1 MIRAAALALIL
12 LAAAPAHARE
22 VEQGIP
28 IAPPPVAAGPAL
40 PSEDEVLLFEVTL
53 DQGTLTDSLQGY
65 SRGDGVLLPIGE
77 LARLLDL
84 NIDVRPRERRVVGR
98 IGTTQRPLLIDLASG
113 TARIDRQ
120 AVALP
125 PGQAMA
131 SLTDIF
137 LDTRVIE
144 QLLPVR
150 IKVDGEGLLV
160 ALTATE
166 KLPIQDRLDRLGRLR
181 ELRPDVESREDVLWA
196 GTRPGLWSVPAFDIA
211 LETSAEK
218 ESPTFRNR
226 YDVRIGADVLYTG
239 FEGYVGSDE
248 RGRPTAT
255 RFTFERRDLEG
266 DMLGPVG
273 ATRLALGDVYT
284 PSLAMGARSTG
295 GRGVSVSSAPLEQAS
310 VFDRV
315 DLRGELPIGYDVE
328 LYIND
333 VLRGGQQTP
342 VQGRYEFLD
351 VPLVRGINVIRIVS
365 YGPRGERFEETR
377 VINVAGGAL
386 PKGEATFEFGVVQQE
401 TPLVDLRRDG
411 GFIVGSGAGSLRL
424 AAGFGYGLTEQLT
437 VVGGASLYTPGAAGK
452 RKLGTLGLRTSLLG
466 YAVQLDGG
474 YDDTGGYGVGIGAAG
489 TPFGISTILRH
500 SEYGGGFIDEALPSG
515 GDGRELVRHSEAT
528 MDFSIGPTLGLT
540 FPFSLRAQRDE
551 YADGRTA
558 LIGGFRLSTT
568 TKRFLL
574 STGLDYD
581 RTILPGQPSLER
593 LVGNFAASTYA
604 GSDWQLRG
612 TLDYEVIPDPDLRAI
627 ALTADRNI
635 SERLALRFGA
645 GRSFVGGG
653 DSTFQA
659 GAILRLPFAD
669 VSLAGDFTSPRN
681 DWRIGLQFA
690 FGLVL
695 DPFSHRYRVTR
706 PGPGTGGNAAVRAF
720 IDRDN
725 DDRFTPAVDEPVPN
739 VVITGGGGETAT
751 DAEGRALITGLGNSP
766 TTRLQVNIDG
776 IDNPYV
782 SSPPQYVEFAP
793 RAGTVA
799 EVFYPLKP
807 VGEVLAR
814 VRFRDVGGRMTGLS
828 SVKVRAVRDGAPPVE
843 AVTEFDGSVVFER
856 LPAGR
861 YRFELDTAQAERL
874 AMEFVA
880 PVSFEVPPDG
890 GFIPDVVATVV
901 FEKPAAEPPP
911 TPDGAEKTQP

>member
-1 MIRAAALALIL
+1 MSRAAALAIL
-12 LAAAPAHARE
+12 LATTVSVHARE
-22 VEQGIP
+22 IEQGIP
-28 IAPPPVAAGPAL
+28 IASPPLAAAPDV
-40 PSEDEVLLFEVTL
+40 SVEDEVLLFEVTL
-53 DQGTLTDSLQGY
+53 DRGSLTDSLQGY
-65 SRGDGVLLPIGE
+65 SRGDGVLLPLGE
-77 LARLLDL
+77 LSRLLDL
-84 NIDVRPRERRVVGR
+84 NVDVRPRERRVVGR
-98 IGTTQRPLLIDLASG
+98 IGSTQRPLLIDIASG
-113 TARIDRQ
+113 TARIDRR
-120 AVALP
+120 AVELP
-125 PGQAMA
+125 AGQVMA
-131 SLTDIF
+131 GLTDIF
-137 LDTRVIE
+137 LDTRIIE
-144 QLLPVR
+144 QLLPIR
-150 IKVDGEGLLV
+150 ISVDGEGLLIV
-160 ALTATE
+160 LSATE
-166 KLPIQDRLDRLGRLR
+166 QLPIQSKLERLGRLR
-181 ELRPDVESREDVLWA
+181 ELSPDVDSREDVLWA
-196 GTRPGLWSVPAFDIA
+196 GARPGPWSAPAFDVA
-211 LETSAEK
+211 LEASAEAQ
-218 ESPTFRNR
+218 SPTFRHR
-226 YDVRIGADVLYTG
+226 YDVRVGADALYTG

-255 RFTFERRDLEG
+255 RFAFERRDLEG
-266 DMLGPVG
+266 DMLGPLG
-273 ATRLALGDVYT
+273 ATRLAFGDVYT
-284 PSLAMGARSTG
+284 PSLAMGSRSTG
-295 GRGVSVSSAPLEQAS
+295 GRGVAVSSAPLEQAS

-386 PKGEATFEFGVVQQE
+386 PKGETTFEFGVVQQE
-401 TPLVDLRRDG
+401 VPLVDLRRSG
-411 GFIVGSGAGSLRL
+411 GFAVGSGAGELRL
-424 AAGFGYGLTEQLT
+424 TAGFAHGLTEQLT
-437 VVGGASLYTPGAAGK
+437 VVGGASIYTSSVEGQ
-452 RKLGTLGLRTSLLG
+452 RKLGTLGLRTSLFG
-466 YAVQLDGG
+466 YAVQVDGA
-474 YDDTGGYGVGIGAAG
+474 YDDEGGHGASVGAAG
-489 TPFGISTILRH
+489 TPFGVSTIVRH
-500 SEYGGGFIDEALPSG
+500 AEYRGGFIDEALPSG

-528 MDFSIGPTLGLT
+528 LDFSLGPTLGLT
-540 FPFSLRAQRDE
+540 FPFSIRAQRDE

-558 LIGGFRLSTT
+558 LIGGVRLSTT
-568 TKRFLL
+568 TPHFLL
-574 STGLDYD
+574 STGFDYD
-581 RTILPGQPSLER
+581 RTTLPSQPSIER

-612 TLDYEVIPDPDLRAI
+612 TLDYEVIPETDLRAI

-635 SERLALRFGA
+635 SDRLALRFGA

-681 DWRIGLQFA
+681 DWRIGLQLA

-695 DPFSHRYRVTR
+695 DPFSGRYRVTR
-706 PGPGTGGNAAVRAF
+706 PGPGTGGNAAVRTF
-720 IDRDN
+720 IDRDA
-725 DDRFTPAVDEPVPN
+725 DDRFTPGIDEPVSD
-739 VVITGGGGETAT
+739 VVITSGGGEITT
-751 DAEGRALITGLGNSP
+751 DGDGRALITGLGNAP

-799 EVFYPLKP
+799 EIAYPLKP

-814 VRFRDVGGRMTGLS
+814 VRFRDLGGRLTGLA
-828 SVKVRAVRDGAPPVE
+828 SVKVRALRDGAPAVE

-861 YRFELDTAQAERL
+861 YRFELDSAQAERL
-874 AMEFVA
+874 DMSFDA

-901 FEKPAAEPPP
+901 FRGQPVAAPARVP
-911 TPDGAEKTQP
+911 AEKAQP

>member
-1 MIRAAALALIL
+1 MRRLSAVAWLL
-12 LAAAPAHARE
+12 LAAASTRAQELA
-22 VEQGIP
+22 QAIP
-28 IAPPPVAAGPAL
+28 IAPPASAIAPQLPA
-40 PSEDEVLLFEVTL
+40 EDEVLLFEVTL
-53 DQGTLTDSLQGY
+53 DNGTLTDSLQGY
-65 SRGDGVLLPIGE
+65 SHLDGVLLPIGE

-84 NIDVRPRERRVVGR
+84 NVDVRPRERRVIGR
-98 IGTTQRPLLIDLASG
+98 IGSAQRPLLIDLASN
-113 TARIDRQ
+113 TARIDRRTVDVP
-120 AVALP
+120 A
-125 PGQAMA
+125 GQAIA

-137 LDTRVIE
+137 LDTRLIE
-144 QLLPVR
+144 QLLPIR
-150 IKVDGEGLLV
+150 IKVDGEGLIV

-166 KLPIQDRLDRLGRLR
+166 QLPIQSKLERLGRLR
-181 ELRPDVESREDVLWA
+181 ELSPDVESREDVLWA
-196 GTRPGLWSVPAFDIA
+196 GTRPGLWSAPAFDIA
-211 LETSAEK
+211 LEGSAEATA
-218 ESPTFRNR
+218 PTFRHR
-226 YDVRIGADVLYTG
+226 YDIRAGADLLYTG

-266 DMLGPVG
+266 DMLGPLG
-273 ATRLALGDVYT
+273 ATRLAFGDVYT
-284 PSLAMGARSTG
+284 PSLAIGPRSVG

-351 VPLVRGINVIRIVS
+351 VPLVRGVNVIRIVT

-386 PKGEATFEFGVVQQE
+386 PKGETTFEFGVVQQE
-401 TPLVDLRRDG
+401 TPLVDLRRG
-411 GFIVGSGAGSLRL
+411 NGFIVGTGAGQVRL
-424 AAGFGYGLTEQLT
+424 STGFAHGLTERLT
-437 VVGGASLYTPGAAGK
+437 VVGGASLFTPGTEGE
-452 RKLGTLGLRTSLLG
+452 RKLGTLGIRTSLFG
-466 YAVQLDGG
+466 YAIQLDGG
-474 YDDTGGYGVGIGAAG
+474 YDDSGGHGVGIGAGG
-489 TPFGISTILRH
+489 TPFGISSIVRH
-500 SEYGGGFIDEALPSG
+500 AEYGGGFIDESLPTG
-515 GDGRELVRHSEAT
+515 GDGRALVRHSEAT

-551 YADGRTA
+551 FADGRTA
-558 LIGGFRLSTT
+558 LIGGVRLSTT
-568 TKRFLL
+568 TSRFLL

-581 RTILPGQPSLER
+581 RTILPGQPSIER

-604 GSDWQLRG
+604 GSAWQLRG
-612 TLDYEVIPDPDLRAI
+612 TLDYEVIPDPDLRSI
-627 ALTADRNI
+627 ALTADRNV

-681 DWRIGLQFA
+681 DWRIGLQLA

-695 DPFSHRYRVTR
+695 DPFSGRYRMTR
-706 PGPGTGGNAAVRAF
+706 PGPGTGGNAAFRAF
-720 IDRDN
+720 IDRDV
-725 DDRFTPAVDEPVPN
+725 DDRYTAGIDEPVPN
-739 VVITGGGGETAT
+739 VVITGGGGENTT
-751 DAEGRALITGLGNSP
+751 DADGRTLITGLGNAP
-766 TTRLQVNIDG
+766 TTRLQVDIDG

-782 SSPPQYVEFAP
+782 STPPQYVEFAP
-793 RAGTVA
+793 RAGSVT
-799 EVFYPLKP
+799 EILYPLKP

-814 VRFRDVGGRMTGLS
+814 VRFRDAGGRLTGLS
-828 SVKVRAVRDGAPPVE
+828 SVRVRAVRDGAPPVE

-861 YRFELDTAQAERL
+861 YRFELDAAQAERL
-874 AMEFVA
+874 DMGFAA
-880 PVSFEVPPDG
+880 PVVFEVPPDG

-901 FEKPAAEPPP
+901 FHNLPAQPAAPPAP
-911 TPDGAEKTQP
+911 AEKKQP